1 MAAFSD
7 GPSLSCP
14 DCSGTCATQA
24 AELAALLR
32 GDDLDAAI
40 DAGLMD
46 FIPCPRCPESGALAD
61 ACSLAAA
68 APQRLRAAWHAR
80 PRYRAPAG
88 RRRSARPR
96 QGPRGGQAVN
106 AASRP
111 PRRSRNMTAPEI
123 RDFFARLKD
132 INPKPT
138 TELEYSS
145 PFELLVAVILSAQAT
160 DVGVNKATRRL

>member
-46 FIPCPRCPESGALAD
+46 FVPCPRCTDSGALAD
-61 ACSLAAA
+61 ACSLVAAA
-68 APQRLRAAWHAR
+68 QQRLRAAWDAR
-80 PRYRAPAG
+80 ERYRARAARLQRRAAEKAARRAAPPA
-88 RRRSARPR
+88 SAA
-96 QGPRGGQAVN
+96 GPRKPALPP
-106 AASRP
+106 AA
-111 PRRSRNMTAPEI
+111 AAAL
-123 RDFFARLKD
+123 ARAKARAAG
-132 INPKPT
+132 KP
-138 TELEYSS
+138 
-145 PFELLVAVILSAQAT
+145 
-160 DVGVNKATRRL
+160 